1 MPDPADPHPI
11 ARAPGAARTAE
22 EIARTLLGVPFE
34 NLDDRAQEVA
44 QRVAER
50 QSIARNL
57 ATPGPAPASRG
68 QRAADAVARF
78 GGSWTFVGLFAATM
92 LVWVALNVGLLWRTG
107 TTFDPYPFILLNLF
121 LSMLAAVQ
129 APIILMSQNRQS
141 EKDRI
146 SAEHDYEVN
155 LKAELEIMLLH
166 EKIDT
171 LRQAQWLELIDIQ
184 RQQLELLA
192 ALVAGG
198 GEPRGVDSTGA
209 SALA

>member
-1 MPDPADPHPI
+1 MPAPADLNPI
-11 ARAPGAARTAE
+11 ASVPGAARTAE
-22 EIARTLLGVPFE
+22 EIACALLGVPLE
-34 NLDDRAQEVA
+34 KLDDRAREVA

-57 ATPGPAPASRG
+57 AIPGPAPASRG

-92 LVWVALNVGLLWRTG
+92 LLWVALNVGLLWRTG

-166 EKIDT
+166 EKVDT

-184 RQQLELLA
+184 RQQLGLLA
-192 ALVAGG
+192 ALAAGRDA
-198 GEPRGVDSTGA
+198 PKDLDSNGA
-209 SALA
+209 SGLG

>member
-1 MPDPADPHPI
+1 MPAPADSTPT
-11 ARAPGAARTAE
+11 ARTPSAARTSE
-22 EIARTLLGVPFE
+22 DIARTLLGVPFE

-44 QRVAER
+44 QRVAQR
-50 QSIARNL
+50 HSIARNL
-57 ATPGPAPASRG
+57 ATPDQTPASRG

-92 LVWVALNVGLLWRTG
+92 LVWVALNTGLLWRTG

-184 RQQLELLA
+184 RQQLGLLA
-192 ALVAGG
+192 SLVAGRDT
-198 GEPRGVDSTGA
+198 PRDIDASGA
-209 SALA
+209 AARA